1 MIVFDLKCTQE
12 HVFEAWFADSD
23 SFDSQA
29 ADGEVQCPMCGD
41 HNIEKAP
48 MAPNI
53 AAGTGRGRGRST
65 GGSAGSSGG
74 PSGSRFPA
82 KTGTAPVPAMP
93 PGVTPLT
100 PEQMG
105 ETIKTLRKMR
115 DVVEENFDNVGKN
128 FPEEARKIHHGEV
141 EKRNIY
147 GDASKEEA
155 AELKEEGIEVNQMPW
170 LPRHD
175 S

>member
-1 MIVFDLKCTQE
+1 MIVFDLKCPQE
-12 HVFEAWFADSD
+12 HVFEAWFADSG
-23 SFDSQA
+23 SFESQV
-29 ADGEVQCPMCGD
+29 ADGEVECPICGD
-41 HNIEKAP
+41 RKVEKAP

-53 AAGTGRGRGRST
+53 PASTGKGRG
-65 GGSAGSSGG
+65 AAANL
-74 PSGSRFPA
+74 PA
-82 KTGTAPVPAMP
+82 KTGAPQAVSTP
-93 PGVTPLT
+93 PEAPT

-105 ETIKTLRKMR
+105 EAIKTLRKMR
-115 DVVEENFDNVGKN
+115 EVVEKNFDNVGGN

-155 AELKEEGIEVNQMPW
+155 DELAEEGIEVSQMPW
-170 LPRHD
+170 LQRHD

>member
-1 MIVFDLKCTQE
+1 MIVFDVKCAQE

-23 SFDSQA
+23 TSTRQISGGKVA
-29 ADGEVQCPMCGD
+29 CPICGD
-41 HNIEKAP
+41 HKVAKAP

-53 AAGTGRGRGRST
+53 PAGTGRGRGR
-65 GGSAGSSGG
+65 GGE
-74 PSGSRFPA
+74 PVHA
-82 KTGTAPVPAMP
+82 KTANAAPGAAMAP
-93 PGVTPLT
+93 PT

-105 ETIKTLRKMR
+105 EAIKTLRKMR
-115 DVVEENFDNVGKN
+115 EVVEKNFDNVGER

-147 GDASKEEA
+147 GDASREEA
-155 AELKEEGIEVNQMPW
+155 QELQEEGIEISQMPW
-170 LPRHD
+170 VPRHD

>member
-1 MIVFDLKCTQE
+1 MIVFDLKCPQE

-23 SFDSQA
+23 GFESQVA
-29 ADGEVQCPMCGD
+29 GGEVQCPICGD
-41 HNIEKAP
+41 HKVEKAP

-53 AAGTGRGRGRST
+53 PAGTGKGRGRGGASL
-65 GGSAGSSGG
+65 
-74 PSGSRFPA
+74 PA
-82 KTGTAPVPAMP
+82 KTGAPPAMTDAP
-93 PGVTPLT
+93 TPA
-100 PEQMG
+100 EMG
-105 ETIKTLRKMR
+105 EAIKTLRKMR
-115 DVVEENFDNVGKN
+115 DVVEKNFDNVGGN

-141 EKRNIY
+141 EKRNIF

-155 AELKEEGIEVNQMPW
+155 AELQEEGIEVSQMPW

>member
-1 MIVFDLKCTQE
+1 MIVFDLKCPQE
-12 HVFEAWFADSD
+12 HVFEAWFADSGT
-23 SFDSQA
+23 FDSQVA
-29 ADGEVQCPMCGD
+29 AGEIDCPICGD
-41 HNIEKAP
+41 QNVEKAP

-53 AAGTGRGRGRST
+53 PAGTGKGRGRGGGGAPART
-65 GGSAGSSGG
+65 G
-74 PSGSRFPA
+74 
-82 KTGTAPVPAMP
+82 APHAMNLP
-93 PGVTPLT
+93 PGAPT

-105 ETIKTLRKMR
+105 QAIKTLRKMR
-115 DVVEENFDNVGKN
+115 EVVEQNFDNVGEK

-155 AELKEEGIEVNQMPW
+155 AELAEEGIEVSHMPW

>member
-1 MIVFDLKCTQE
+1 MIVFDLKCAQE

-23 SFDSQA
+23 SCTSQISA
-29 ADGEVQCPMCGD
+29 GEVACPICGD
-41 HNIEKAP
+41 FKIAKAP

-53 AAGTGRGRGRST
+53 PSGTGRGRGR
-65 GGSAGSSGG
+65 GAAGIS
-74 PSGSRFPA
+74 A
-82 KTGTAPVPAMP
+82 KTANAAPNMVMAP
-93 PGVTPLT
+93 PT

-105 ETIKTLRKMR
+105 EAINTLRKMR
-115 DVVEENFDNVGKN
+115 DVVEKNFDNVGEH

-147 GDASKEEA
+147 GDASNEDVEE
-155 AELKEEGIEVNQMPW
+155 LREEGIEISQMPW
-170 LPRHD
+170 VPRHD

>member
-1 MIVFDLKCTQE
+1 MIVFDLKCPQE
-12 HVFEAWFADSD
+12 HVFEAWFADSGT
-23 SFDSQA
+23 FDSQVA
-29 ADGEVQCPMCGD
+29 AGEIDCPICGD
-41 HNIEKAP
+41 QNVEKAP

-53 AAGTGRGRGRST
+53 PAGTGKGRGRGGGGAPART
-65 GGSAGSSGG
+65 G
-74 PSGSRFPA
+74 
-82 KTGTAPVPAMP
+82 APHAMNLP
-93 PGVTPLT
+93 PGAPT

-105 ETIKTLRKMR
+105 QAIKTLRKMR
-115 DVVEENFDNVGKN
+115 EVVEQNFDNVGEK

-155 AELKEEGIEVNQMPW
+155 AELAEEGIEVSQMPW

>member
-1 MIVFDLKCTQE
+1 MIVFDLKCPQE

-23 SFDSQA
+23 ACESQIA
-29 ADGEVQCPMCGD
+29 GSEVECPICGD
-41 HNIEKAP
+41 SKVGKAP

-53 AAGTGRGRGRST
+53 PAGIGRGRGRDAK
-65 GGSAGSSGG
+65 GV
-74 PSGSRFPA
+74 PA
-82 KTGTAPVPAMP
+82 KTFGTPPAMAEGAP
-93 PGVTPLT
+93 TPA
-100 PEQMG
+100 QVG
-105 ETIKTLRKMR
+105 EAIKTLRKMR
-115 DVVEENFDNVGKN
+115 EVVEKNFDNVGGD

-155 AELKEEGIEVNQMPW
+155 RELQEEGIEINQMPW

>member
-1 MIVFDLKCTQE
+1 MIVFDLKCQHA

-23 SFDSQA
+23 NFESQVA
-29 ADGEVQCPMCGD
+29 KGAVECPICGD
-41 HNIEKAP
+41 TAIEKAP

-53 AAGTGRGRGRST
+53 PAGTGRGRGRSDLET
-65 GGSAGSSGG
+65 SRSNAAVKAPSSEE
-74 PSGSRFPA
+74 
-82 KTGTAPVPAMP
+82 V
-93 PGVTPLT
+93 
-100 PEQMG
+100 G
-105 ETIKTLRKMR
+105 EAIKTLRKMR
-115 DVVEENFDNVGKN
+115 EVIENNFDYVGEE

-155 AELKEEGIEVNQMPW
+155 KELEEEGIEVGQMPW
-170 LPRHD
+170 LPRHN

>member
-1 MIVFDLKCTQE
+1 MIVFDLKCAQE

-23 SFDSQA
+23 SCTSQISG
-29 ADGEVQCPMCGD
+29 GEVACPICGD
-41 HNIEKAP
+41 HKVAKAP

-53 AAGTGRGRGRST
+53 PAATGRGRGRGAT
-65 GGSAGSSGG
+65 GIS
-74 PSGSRFPA
+74 A
-82 KTGTAPVPAMP
+82 KTANAA
-93 PGVTPLT
+93 TPT

-105 ETIKTLRKMR
+105 EAINTLRKMR
-115 DVVEENFDNVGKN
+115 DVVEKNFDNVGEH

-147 GDASKEEA
+147 GDASSEDAEE
-155 AELKEEGIEVNQMPW
+155 LREEGIEISQIPW

>member
-1 MIVFDLKCTQE
+1 MNL
-12 HVFEAWFADSD
+12 
-23 SFDSQA
+23 
-29 ADGEVQCPMCGD
+29 
-41 HNIEKAP
+41 
-48 MAPNI
+48 
-53 AAGTGRGRGRST
+53 
-65 GGSAGSSGG
+65 
-74 PSGSRFPA
+74 
-82 KTGTAPVPAMP
+82 P
-93 PGVTPLT
+93 PGAPT

-105 ETIKTLRKMR
+105 QAIKTLRKMR
-115 DVVEENFDNVGKN
+115 EVVEQNFDNVGEK

-155 AELKEEGIEVNQMPW
+155 AELAEEGIEVSQMPW

>member
-1 MIVFDLKCTQE
+1 MIVFDLKCPQE
-12 HVFEAWFADSD
+12 HVFEAWFADSGT
-23 SFDSQA
+23 FDSQVA
-29 ADGEVQCPMCGD
+29 AGEIGCPICGD
-41 HNIEKAP
+41 QNVEKAP

-53 AAGTGRGRGRST
+53 PAGTGKGRGRGGGGAPART
-65 GGSAGSSGG
+65 G
-74 PSGSRFPA
+74 
-82 KTGTAPVPAMP
+82 APPAMSLP
-93 PGVTPLT
+93 PGAPT

-105 ETIKTLRKMR
+105 QAIKTLRKMR
-115 DVVEENFDNVGKN
+115 EVVEQNFDNVGEK

-155 AELKEEGIEVNQMPW
+155 AELAEEGIEVSQMPW